1 MSQISRGA
9 TRVASPSNRQSNPQ
23 ISIFIECTRLLCRG
37 RAEQSL
43 PGSAQAG
50 TIYDLLKNPSNLKMP
65 FP

>member
-9 TRVASPSNRQSNPQ
+9 TRVASPSNRQSKLQ
-23 ISIFIECTRLLCRG
+23 ISIFIKCNRLQCRG

-50 TIYDLLKNPSNLKMP
+50 EIYDLLKNPSNLKMS